1 VVVSAIKDLLTYLI
15 GPSRAKSRW
24 RTAADNVTELVT
36 MDNNKFTYA
45 GLFCGVSFLVGSM
58 LTIAPRAIE
67 KVQSMMPSR
76 TGTVQDGDAEKD
88 SV

>member
-1 VVVSAIKDLLTYLI
+1 
-15 GPSRAKSRW
+15 
-24 RTAADNVTELVT
+24 

-45 GLFCGVSFLVGSM
+45 GIFCGVSFLVGSL

-67 KVQSMMPSR
+67 VVRSITSSRSEAVQE
-76 TGTVQDGDAEKD
+76 GDAEKD

>member
-1 VVVSAIKDLLTYLI
+1 
-15 GPSRAKSRW
+15 
-24 RTAADNVTELVT
+24 

-45 GLFCGVSFLVGSM
+45 GIFCGVSFLVGSM

-76 TGTVQDGDAEKD
+76 TEAVQDGDAEKD